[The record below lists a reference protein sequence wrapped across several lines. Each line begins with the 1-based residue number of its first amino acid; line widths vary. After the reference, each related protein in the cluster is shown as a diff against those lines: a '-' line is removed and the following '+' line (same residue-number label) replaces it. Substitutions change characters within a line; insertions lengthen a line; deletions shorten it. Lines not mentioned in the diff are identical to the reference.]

1 VKSDD
6 NEALSLILAEGL
18 AQANLSPAQR
28 NSMFGRVL
36 ERIADIAPELTQ
48 TIHVAMLPWQ
58 PVCLG
63 VWTKLLKSD
72 AATQMQVALFR
83 VDPGGVVPAHDHHR
97 EEEWW
102 VLQGEVM
109 LGTHRVG
116 QGDFNFAQVGSRH
129 PDLISVGGALLVV
142 RSEIRPA

>member
-6 NEALSLILAEGL
+6 NQALAQILAEGL
-18 AQANLSPAQR
+18 AQANLSLAQR
-28 NSMFGRVL
+28 TSMFGRVL

-48 TIHVAMLPWQ
+48 TIRVAMLPWQ
-58 PVCLG
+58 PVCPG

-72 AATQMQVALFR
+72 ATTQMQVALFR
-83 VDPGGVVPAHDHHR
+83 LDPGGVVPAHSHHR

-109 LGTHRVG
+109 LGTHRVS
-116 QGDFNFAQVGSRH
+116 QGDVHFAHVGSRH
-129 PDLISVGGALLVV
+129 PDLSSAGGALLVV